1 MAAIEILPYASMEQA
16 ATLAADQKLAS
27 EIARV
32 LRDAYPGWSFAVH
45 ADSRAG
51 MVTVENWDLSERM
64 GFYIRMSELT
74 GAQEI
79 KRAAILAGG
88 EFLER
93 HGLPATKANDADRAE
108 KQARAWFA

>member
-27 EIARV
+27 EVARV
-32 LRDAYPGWSFAVH
+32 LRDAYPGWSWAVH
-45 ADSRAG
+45 CDSRTGIA
-51 MVTVENWDLSERM
+51 TIENWDLSERF
-64 GFYIRMSELT
+64 GFVLHMDKLT

>member
-1 MAAIEILPYASMEQA
+1 MAVIEVLPYASVEQA
-16 ATLAADQKLAS
+16 ATMAADQKLAS
-27 EIARV
+27 EVARV
-32 LRDAYPGWSFAVH
+32 LKDHYPGWAWAVN
-45 ADSRAG
+45 ADSRTG
-51 MVTVENWDLSERM
+51 ILTVENWDLSERY
-64 GFYIRMSELT
+64 GFVIHMNKLT

-93 HGLPATKANDADRAE
+93 HGLPATKANEADRDA

>member
-1 MAAIEILPYASMEQA
+1 MAVIEILPYASMEQA

-27 EIARV
+27 EVARV
-32 LRDAYPGWSFAVH
+32 LRDAYPGWSWAVH
-45 ADSRAG
+45 CDSRTGIA
-51 MVTVENWDLSERM
+51 TIENWDLSERF
-64 GFYIRMSELT
+64 GFVLHMDKLT
-74 GAQEI
+74 GAQEV

-93 HGLPATKANDADRAE
+93 HGLPATKANEADRAE

>member
-1 MAAIEILPYASMEQA
+1 MVVIEVLPYASMEQA

-32 LRDAYPGWSFAVH
+32 LRNAYAGWSWAVH
-45 ADSRAG
+45 VDSRTGIA
-51 MVTVENWDLSERM
+51 TIENWDLSERF
-64 GFYIRMSELT
+64 GFVLHMNKLT
-74 GAQEI
+74 GAHEI
-79 KRAAILAGG
+79 RRAAILAGG

-93 HGLPATKANDADRAE
+93 HGLPATKANEADRAE

>member
-1 MAAIEILPYASMEQA
+1 VISIQPYGAAEGQA
-16 ATLAADQKLAS
+16 IAADMALAK
-27 EIARV
+27 EVARV
-32 LRDAYPGWSFAVH
+32 LNDAYKGWSWATH
-45 ADSRAG
+45 CDSRTG
-51 MVTVENWDLSERM
+51 ILTVENWDLSERY
-64 GFYIRMSELT
+64 GFVIHMNKLT

-93 HGLPATKANDADRAE
+93 HGLPATKANDADRDA

>member
-1 MAAIEILPYASMEQA
+1 MAVIEILPYASMEQA

-32 LRDAYPGWSFAVH
+32 LRDAYPGWSWAVH
-45 ADSRAG
+45 CDSRTGIA
-51 MVTVENWDLSERM
+51 TIENWDLSERF
-64 GFYIRMSELT
+64 GFVLHMNKLT

-93 HGLPATKANDADRAE
+93 HGLPATKANEADRAE
-108 KQARAWFA
+108 KQRKAWFT